1 MGRLRIEGE
10 TFTPKGMTLAQQ
22 MANDPKGFP
31 ASALTAEHRDW
42 NANPKF
48 CEAKPLYDAKPH
60 TPAVHRFQSNVEPCR
75 DPRASKLRPQRQR
88 GVPMTFDR
96 CKLASYMRGHG
107 GNGPIKVWVVDKNG
121 QRHWEM

>member
-1 MGRLRIEGE
+1 MPLRTEE
-10 TFTPKGMTLAQQ
+10 RERRRCALTLAQQ
-22 MANDPKGFP
+22 MELDPKAFP
-31 ASALTAEHRDW
+31 ASALSAEHAAW
-42 NANPKF
+42 NAEPKF

-60 TPAVHRFQSNVEPCR
+60 TPAVHRFQSNVAPCI

-88 GVPMTFDR
+88 GVPQTFDR

-121 QRHWEM
+121 RRRWEM